1 MCTENA
7 DVTIWLPR
15 NWRCLSTDPFS
26 KKFFSAKSDNISRD
40 EKYAFQTPKAYCVD
54 WIGTISTVDENAC
67 DPQMIAA
74 KAFVPFRDGSALTVN
89 SPFEIDGVTKIAST
103 KRPSVGQHNDEI
115 LGVWVRRALSR
126 PDPTKSKIMTMNR
139 KDAAAGAFFV
149 AVLTL
154 GYSGFFVVNL
164 Q

>member
-1 MCTENA
+1 MSRGDSHFATPNARSENSEA
-7 DVTIWLPR
+7 LIAVLDQA
-15 NWRCLSTDPFS
+15 FS
-26 KKFFSAKSDNISRD
+26 KRSLVEWKTVLGA
-40 EKYAFQTPKAYCVD
+40 AG
-54 WIGTISTVDENAC
+54 IGTISTVDENAC